1 MRLFR
6 FGKRQEVKQA
16 SQLPRHLLVPFAN
29 TPADREVLRFACGM
43 AQAFRAKLT
52 VLYVLELSR
61 SVALEDP
68 QAPGRLEGQKILS
81 AAEEIGQETEL
92 AEFETL
98 LKPAHHVGHAIVRVA
113 QETEADMLLIEA
125 RHQRRLGMQTL
136 DDTVETVLKKAPCYV
151 WLHRSPTEEKK

>member
-1 MRLFR
+1 MKLFG
-6 FGKRQEVKQA
+6 FGKKKQA
-16 SQLPRHLLVPFAN
+16 KQEHGLPRHILVPFAN
-29 TPADREVLRFACGM
+29 TAADREVLRFACGL

-52 VLYVLELSR
+52 ALYVLELSR

-68 QAPGRLEGQKILS
+68 QAPGRLEGQKILA
-81 AAEEIGQETEL
+81 AAEEIGQEMEL

-98 LKPAHHVGHAIVRVA
+98 LKTAHHVGHEIVRTV
-113 QETEADMLLIEA
+113 QELEADILLIEA

-151 WLHRSPTEEKK
+151 WLHKSPTEEKK

>member
-1 MRLFR
+1 MKLFG
-6 FGKRQEVKQA
+6 FGRKQEAKQ
-16 SQLPRHLLVPFAN
+16 SHGLPRLILVPFAN

-43 AQAFRAKLT
+43 AQAFRAKLIA
-52 VLYVLELSR
+52 LYVLELPR

-81 AAEEIGQETEL
+81 AAEEIGQEMEP

-98 LKPAHHVGHAIVRVA
+98 LEPAHHVGHAIVRVA
-113 QETEADMLLIEA
+113 QDTKADILLIEA

-136 DDTVETVLKKAPCYV
+136 DDTVETVLKKASCYV
-151 WLHRSPTEEKK
+151 WLHKSPTEEKK